1 MALGKV
7 KVDRIESTTQVV
19 DVDDLV
25 KLNAT
30 QTFSAA
36 QTFGSNVTLN
46 AQSDARF
53 ADADSSNYVGFQ
65 APAVVAANL
74 TWTLPAADGTN
85 GQILSTDGSGI
96 LAWVADTA
104 GLAPYSIT
112 VTAVSKTLVDR
123 ERCTVTASGQT
134 ITLPATP
141 AAGAEV
147 AVTVAGTFTDTILAR
162 NGSNIMNLAEN
173 LTVDVADVSVTVYYV
188 DATRGWRII

>member
-1 MALGKV
+1 
-7 KVDRIESTTQVV
+7 
-19 DVDDLV
+19 
-25 KLNAT
+25 
-30 QTFSAA
+30 
-36 QTFGSNVTLN
+36 
-46 AQSDARF
+46 
-53 ADADSSNYVGFQ
+53 
-65 APAVVAANL
+65 VVAANL

-85 GQILSTDGSGI
+85 GQILSTNGSGI
-96 LAWVADTA
+96 LAWVADTS

-162 NGSNIMNLAEN
+162 NGSNIMNLAEDI
-173 LTVDVADVSVTVYYV
+173 TIDVADVSVTVYYV

>member
-1 MALGKV
+1 MANTIKIKRSAVAGKAPVVGDLDLGELALNTY
-7 KVDRIESTTQVV
+7 DG
-19 DVDDLV
+19 
-25 KLNAT
+25 KLYTKRDN
-30 QTFSAA
+30 
-36 QTFGSNVTLN
+36 
-46 AQSDARF
+46 
-53 ADADSSNYVGFQ
+53 
-65 APAVVAANL
+65 
-74 TWTLPAADGTN
+74 GTAS
-85 GQILSTDGSGI
+85 IVELSGGAIT
-96 LAWVADTA
+96 
-104 GLAPYSIT
+104 T

-173 LTVDVADVSVTVYYV
+173 ITIDVADVSVTVYYV

>member
-19 DVDDLV
+19 DVDDLA
-25 KLNAT
+25 KLNAA
-30 QTFSAA
+30 QTFSAE
-36 QTFGSNVTLN
+36 QTFGNNVTLN

-65 APAVVAANL
+65 GPAVVAANL

-85 GQILSTDGSGI
+85 GQILSTNGSGI
-96 LAWVADTA
+96 LAWVADTS

-162 NGSNIMNLAEN
+162 NGSNIMNLAEDI
-173 LTVDVADVSVTVYYV
+173 TIDVADVSVTVYYV